1 MASLPIF
8 SFVPSKTRIYAT
20 AAAKGAGGGKEE
32 KGLFDWI
39 LGNLQKEEQFYETDP
54 ILKKVVIVGCQ
65 MTKDKDVCHT
75 TWHVDIGF
83 STNLAS
89 SIPRDQ
95 QRVAQTYSPAVG
107 IDYLP

>member
-20 AAAKGAGGGKEE
+20 SAAKGAGGGKEE

-54 ILKKVVIVGCQ
+54 ILNKVEEKNGGGSG
-65 MTKDKDVCHT
+65 T
-75 TWHVDIGF
+75 TSGRKNSV
-83 STNLAS
+83 
-89 SIPRDQ
+89 SIPQKKKDN
-95 QRVAQTYSPAVG
+95 
-107 IDYLP
+107 